1 MSVDSPLGGEFAD
14 TYRDRSVPATPGAI
28 NVDDAEPL
36 GTIAAADELGYYD
49 PIRIRVRDCRRGG
62 VDDRVMTKSR
72 VTVLMANPRGF
83 CAGVERAIQIVETAL
98 DKFGAPVYVRHEI
111 VHNRHVVEGLEGKGA
126 VFVDC
131 LDEVPDGA
139 RVIFSAHGVSNTVF
153 REAER
158 RHLPF
163 IDATCPLVTKVHR
176 EAQRHHAAGRE
187 VVLIGHADHPE
198 VVGTMGQLPR
208 GAILLVESA
217 TQAEGVAPR
226 QPDELAYVTQTTLSV
241 DDTVAIVS
249 ILKRRFP
256 KILGPRK
263 DDICYATTNRQEAVK
278 RIAPRCDVMLVVG
291 APNSSN
297 ARRLVE
303 VARHAGC
310 RQAMLVEGAAD
321 LDWPALEPVRR
332 IGLAAGASAPEIK
345 VQEVVAALGERFD
358 AAIEESLGP
367 SETVRFSLPRAL
379 NT

>member
-187 VVLIGHADHPE
+187 GGSHWSRRPSRSCGHNGSVASWGDL
-198 VVGTMGQLPR
+198 VGRKCDPGRGR
-208 GAILLVESA
+208 GAKA
-217 TQAEGVAPR
+217 TRRTCVRYANHP
-226 QPDELAYVTQTTLSV
+226 LS
-241 DDTVAIVS
+241 
-249 ILKRRFP
+249 RRH
-256 KILGPRK
+256 G
-263 DDICYATTNRQEAVK
+263 CYREH
-278 RIAPRCDVMLVVG
+278 
-291 APNSSN
+291 S
-297 ARRLVE
+297 
-303 VARHAGC
+303 
-310 RQAMLVEGAAD
+310 
-321 LDWPALEPVRR
+321 
-332 IGLAAGASAPEIK
+332 
-345 VQEVVAALGERFD
+345 
-358 AAIEESLGP
+358 
-367 SETVRFSLPRAL
+367 
-379 NT
+379 